1 MRLLVP
7 EALVIGD
14 IIEINLK
21 TQKRQRKPFVV
32 IGKIVWVKRV
42 SGGPFEIGVDFV
54 NIKDSVAF
62 TSFICDRIVIS
73 SFENVQGV

>member
-21 TQKRQRKPFVV
+21 TQKRQRKPVVV